1 MEMTKQKS
9 NVIQDYEKVWENWTQ
24 KEDLVATIGH
34 HQKTRGRF
42 LETLG
47 NAISNLHKGGRIIEL
62 GCGTAIDI
70 GILSEKFVEYDFY
83 ATDLSKN
90 AAKLAARVSRKFQNR
105 FNVFVSDIKNLPF
118 TDNALDL
125 IFSQG
130 VMEHFKDP
138 MPVFLEQVR
147 ALKPGGFLIVNVPQK
162 YTGYT
167 LFKHSRIKK
176 GTWDLGWE
184 QEFSYKQLRAIG
196 KDIDLTEIEVLGY
209 SYWKSW
215 KEPAFVLRD
224 LMDKCC
230 RFSPVG
236 LRIILRL
243 PQEAYN
249 RMWECLEKKW
259 GHFFMQNIVIVSK
272 KMNNGK

>member
-1 MEMTKQKS
+1 MENRKQNG
-9 NVIQDYEKVWENWTQ
+9 NVIQNYERVWETWTQ
-24 KEDLVATIGH
+24 KEDLEDTIGH
-34 HQKTRGRF
+34 HLKTRGRF
-42 LETLG
+42 LEMLE
-47 NAISNLHKGGRIIEL
+47 NIIFNLHKGARIIEL

-90 AAKLAARVSRKFQNR
+90 AAKLAARVSRKFQSR
-105 FNVFVSDIKNLPF
+105 FNVFVSDIRNLPF
-118 TDNALDL
+118 ADNALDL

-130 VMEHFKDP
+130 VLEHFIDP
-138 MPVFLEQVR
+138 MPVFTEQVR
-147 ALKPGGFLIVNVPQK
+147 TLRPGGYLIVNVPQK

-184 QEFSYKQLRAIG
+184 QEFSHKQLKAIG
-196 KDIDLTEIEVLGY
+196 KDLELNEIEVLGY
-209 SYWKSW
+209 AYWKSW
-215 KEPAFVLRD
+215 KEPVFVLRD
-224 LMDKCC
+224 LMDKCY

-272 KMNNGK
+272 KKN